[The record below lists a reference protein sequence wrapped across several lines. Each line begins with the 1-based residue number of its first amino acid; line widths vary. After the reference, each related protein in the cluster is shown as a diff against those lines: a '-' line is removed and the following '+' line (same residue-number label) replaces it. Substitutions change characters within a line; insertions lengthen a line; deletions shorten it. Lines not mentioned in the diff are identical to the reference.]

1 MSEAADA
8 RKMVR
13 VRAQHRRNGWKRWLL
28 RGGIGLLV
36 LFGLIQAV
44 PYGRSHSNPPV
55 LAEPRWDSPRTR
67 ALAVR
72 ACFDCHSNQTT
83 WRWYSN
89 VAPASWLIQR
99 DVSGGRSQF
108 DFSEW
113 NRPQD
118 VSIGD
123 IADSIRGGSMPPW
136 FYTLLH
142 SNAALSSAEK
152 DALVR
157 GLEATFANS
166 PPVGGGG

>member
-1 MSEAADA
+1 MGRLHGRD
-8 RKMVR
+8 R
-13 VRAQHRRNGWKRWLL
+13 WKRWLF
-28 RGGIGLLV
+28 RSGVGFVV

-55 LAEPRWDSPRTR
+55 VAEPRWDSPTTR

-72 ACFDCHSNQTT
+72 ACFDCHSNLTT

-108 DFSEW
+108 NFSEW
-113 NRPQD
+113 NKPQD

-123 IADSIRGGSMPPW
+123 IIDSIRGGSMPPW

-142 SNAALSSAEK
+142 SNAGLSSAEK
-152 DALVR
+152 DVLVR
-157 GLEATFANS
+157 GLEATFATS
-166 PPVGGGG
+166 RPGRRSMTRARLDR

>member
-1 MSEAADA
+1 MPRTREGS
-8 RKMVR
+8 RWR
-13 VRAQHRRNGWKRWLL
+13 RWLL
-28 RGGIGLLV
+28 RGGAGFAV
-36 LFGLIQAV
+36 LFVLIQAV

-55 LAEPRWDSPRTR
+55 LAEPRWNAALTR

-72 ACFDCHSNQTT
+72 ACFDCHSNQTN

-108 DFSEW
+108 NFSEW
-113 NRPQD
+113 TKPQD

-136 FYTLLH
+136 FYTILH
-142 SNAALSSAEK
+142 SSASLSSAEK

-157 GLEATFANS
+157 GLEATFAAS
-166 PPVGGGG
+166 PPAAGGGGG